1 MCPGKHTVAVRPG
14 RSRSAELV
22 ELPRPR
28 CREGEALVRMLEV
41 GIDGTD
47 RELDAAAYGE
57 APPGEDLLVIG
68 HEASATE

>member
-1 MCPGKHTVAVRPG
+1 MSPGMRTIAVCPG
-14 RSRSAELV
+14 RSRSGELV

-41 GIDGTD
+41 GIDGMD
-47 RELDAAAYGE
+47 RELDAGAYGE

-68 HEASATE
+68 HE